1 MSSCRNRKK
10 SEMGGDSLPL
20 THLKREHFPPEDA
33 RSCGILEN
41 KNGAADLEQLS
52 VGIAGIDLSE
62 EDRERTGNKKAP
74 LLDPTGGVARRAAK
88 RLGVGVRLVV
98 VPRSGGRSR
107 RVLHHVRVFSRSSSS
122 CGARSRSGGG
132 PGITAVRRRRRLAR
146 ISKQDD
152 QCQTRMFEVRCSIH

>member
-1 MSSCRNRKK
+1 
-10 SEMGGDSLPL
+10 MGGDSLPL

-98 VPRSGGRSR
+98 VPRSGGRRR